1 MKLSIRE
8 AVSDDYL
15 NISKLTL
22 EVHSL
27 HLKNRPDVYLDISN
41 PLAKEYFDNLL
52 SDINT
57 KIFVAE
63 NTVNKELAAYSILKA
78 MSTQSIPI
86 LVPQKFVYIDDFSVN
101 SKYRKNGIGK
111 LLFNHIVEYSK
122 SISAASLQL
131 TVWEFNKDAIKFYE
145 AMGMKTRNRRLELK
159 I

>member
-8 AVSDDYL
+8 AVSNDYL

-86 LVPQKFVYIDDFSVN
+86 AYL
-101 SKYRKNGIGK
+101 
-111 LLFNHIVEYSK
+111 
-122 SISAASLQL
+122 
-131 TVWEFNKDAIKFYE
+131 
-145 AMGMKTRNRRLELK
+145 
-159 I
+159 